1 MPRNHASLLQ
11 NRRNHNKRLPALH
24 QQKGRQRPPGLAR
37 SLLANRPGL
46 ARSLL
51 ANRSRKSNRLG
62 QVEPPEIESMQ
73 PAETSDQ
80 PGSKP
85 ATEETQS

>member
-24 QQKGRQRPPGLAR
+24 QQKGRQRP
-37 SLLANRPGL
+37 PGL